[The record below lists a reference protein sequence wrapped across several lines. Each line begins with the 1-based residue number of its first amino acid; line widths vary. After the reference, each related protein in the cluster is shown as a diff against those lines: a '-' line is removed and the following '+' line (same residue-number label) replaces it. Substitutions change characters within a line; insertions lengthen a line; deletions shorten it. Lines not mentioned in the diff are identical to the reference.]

1 MGIKLVKQLQEM
13 SLYEEGS
20 DINVESNRLNPED
33 ALFNKYPNL
42 EKGGV
47 IHQAHMPKNVILV
60 WWFNPSTAEF
70 VRSKDP
76 YHLHMYDYR
85 DKINIAEEHQWVRG
99 RVFRN
104 GDKVVVVIYDL
115 KSMSEYARWDLLSK
129 ISSDIKPLMVSYIID
144 KDERDISPLFE
155 GTCYKLTLSKTGYWK
170 VVEGVLVEAE
180 KV

>member
-1 MGIKLVKQLQEM
+1 MDIKLVKQLQEM

-33 ALFNKYPNL
+33 ALFKKYPNL

-70 VRSKDP
+70 VRSKDS

-85 DKINIAEEHQWVRG
+85 DKINI
-99 RVFRN
+99 
-104 GDKVVVVIYDL
+104 
-115 KSMSEYARWDLLSK
+115 
-129 ISSDIKPLMVSYIID
+129 
-144 KDERDISPLFE
+144 
-155 GTCYKLTLSKTGYWK
+155 
-170 VVEGVLVEAE
+170 
-180 KV
+180 